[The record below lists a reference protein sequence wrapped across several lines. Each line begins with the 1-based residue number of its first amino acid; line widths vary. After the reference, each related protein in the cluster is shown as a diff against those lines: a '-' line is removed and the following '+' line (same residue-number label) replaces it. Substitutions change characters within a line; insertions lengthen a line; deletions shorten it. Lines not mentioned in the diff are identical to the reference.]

1 MTNQITT
8 HKTIESPFTKTKYTI
23 RPLDLYILS
32 TFSKP
37 ETPELKK
44 LRQEIS
50 DRLGDLENEK
60 ELQLKTKKKDPQKLV
75 AIEESLNK
83 VYEKIAQEKKGDES
97 EITNRQ
103 KVIEHGTVSPK
114 IDSFDKFLDLGIDG
128 TWLWSMIV
136 NHSEVPAN
144 YQEVITELF
153 QSGQQSS

>member
-1 MTNQITT
+1 MSQNSN
-8 HKTIESPFTKTKYTI
+8 HKIVESPFTKIKYTI

-44 LRQEIS
+44 LRLQIT
-50 DRLGDLENEK
+50 DQLDNLDNEK
-60 ELQLKTKKKDPQKLV
+60 ELQQKTGKKNPQKLV
-75 AIEESLNK
+75 AIEEELNK

-97 EITNRQ
+97 EIVNRQ
-103 KVIEHGTVSPK
+103 KIIEHGTVSPK

-128 TWLWSMIV
+128 TWLWTTIV
-136 NHSEVPAN
+136 NRSEVPPN